1 MADVDPARAA
11 AIKRIK
17 QKRNF
22 QRQLFVYVVI
32 NAFLWILWA
41 VTGAGF
47 PWPIFVTAGWGL
59 GLAMQAWQVYR
70 DEGITE
76 EEIERE
82 MRRGK
87 GSVA

>member
-17 QKRNF
+17 QKRDF
-22 QRQLFVYVVI
+22 QRHLFVYAVI
-32 NAFLWILWA
+32 NVFLWILWA

-59 GLAMQAWQVYR
+59 GVVMQAWQVYR
-70 DEGITE
+70 ESPITE
-76 EEIERE
+76 DEIERE